1 MKIKGNTVGTTMPR
15 ANWDQEDPKKADYIK
30 GRDKVNKAIADA
42 QTAADEAQTAA
53 DNAQTA
59 ADDAQTAADNAQTA
73 ADDAQTAADEA
84 KTATDNHAADVENP
98 HGVTPAQ
105 IGAQAQHQNTVVTLS
120 ADGWIDNRQ
129 IVLVSGLCKDDTV
142 IATPDAES
150 HNHYVE
156 CGVKPLAKSAG
167 AITYVCED
175 VPDVDLTINVTILP
189 AGGSGSTT
197 GGGSANSGGSGENQT
212 GSVALPAGGK
222 AGQFLRKKSDADGD
236 VEWADFEIPEQYGL
250 ISYDQDRTITIT

>member
-15 ANWDQEDPKKADYIK
+15 SNWDQEDPKKADYIK

-42 QTAADEAQTAA
+42 KAAADDAQTAA

-73 ADDAQTAADEA
+73 
-84 KTATDNHAADVENP
+84 TDNHASNVENP

-105 IGAQAQHQNTVVTLS
+105 IGAQAQHRNTVVTLF

-129 IVLVSGLCKDDTV
+129 IVLVSGLGKDDTV

-175 VPDVDLTINVTILP
+175 VPDVDLTINVTIFP

-197 GGGSANSGGSGENQT
+197 GGGSTNNGGSGSAQT
-212 GSVALPAGGK
+212 GSVALPSGGK

-236 VEWADFEIPEQYGL
+236 VEWADLEIPEQYGL
-250 ISYDQDRTITIT
+250 VSYDQDRTITIT